1 MKTNFSRSSA
11 NQTCRVLAA
20 AALSLACS
28 AALNGQVR
36 VGNGIY
42 PPSSIEQPADVGVRM
57 HTNYIINAPTG
68 SIVPAAQPAGETPAS
83 LGCVYNVVSNRV
95 SGCPISGT
103 TQVPTGGSGVIVIVD
118 AYDYPSAA
126 ADLSTFSTTFGLAA
140 GEFLCPIC
148 QRQET

>member
-28 AALNGQVR
+28 AALSAQVR

-42 PPSSIEQPADVGVRM
+42 PPSSVEQPADVGVRM
-57 HTNYIINAPTG
+57 HTNYIIYAPTG

-83 LGCVYNVVSNRV
+83 LGCVYDVVSNPLA
-95 SGCPISGT
+95 GCPSNGT
-103 TQVPTGGSGVIVIVD
+103 TQVPSGGSGVIVIVD

-126 ADLSTFSTTFGLAA
+126 ADLGTFSTTFGLPQAN
-140 GEFLCPIC
+140 FSV
-148 QRQET
+148 Q